1 MKRTP
6 HRNPGFI
13 SAQVNSIGTIT
24 RINFSVLRIIA
35 RIITPILG
43 SISDHTTHRSPTPE
57 PVTVVTVVVVVVVVM
72 IVIMTA
78 VIVAALVVA
87 ATMMTSAVTSAM
99 AVRNGDRSALQNTQ
113 GERHRACHQSRFR
126 HHFILP
132 RPISA
137 FTAFTCSVSFAQSIP
152 G

>member
-43 SISDHTTHRSPTPE
+43 AISDHTTPTPE
-57 PVTVVTVVVVVVVVM
+57 PVIVVTVVVVVTVTTV
-72 IVIMTA
+72 TA
-78 VIVAALVVA
+78 
-87 ATMMTSAVTSAM
+87 AM
-99 AVRNGDRSALQNTQ
+99 AVRYGDRSALQNT
-113 GERHRACHQSRFR
+113 
-126 HHFILP
+126 
-132 RPISA
+132 
-137 FTAFTCSVSFAQSIP
+137 
-152 G
+152 

>member
-13 SAQVNSIGTIT
+13 SAQVRSIDTIT
-24 RINFSVLRIIA
+24 RISFSVLRIIA

-57 PVTVVTVVVVVVVVM
+57 PFTVVTVMVVV
-72 IVIMTA
+72 IVIVMVIMAA

-87 ATMMTSAVTSAM
+87 ATVMTPTVTAAM
-99 AVRNGDRSALQNTQ
+99 AVRYGDRSALQNT
-113 GERHRACHQSRFR
+113 
-126 HHFILP
+126 
-132 RPISA
+132 
-137 FTAFTCSVSFAQSIP
+137 
-152 G
+152 

>member
-57 PVTVVTVVVVVVVVM
+57 PDTVVTVVVVVIVM
-72 IVIMTA
+72 
-78 VIVAALVVA
+78 VIVAAVVVT
-87 ATMMTSAVTSAM
+87 ATLMTPTVTAAM
-99 AVRNGDRSALQNTQ
+99 AVRYGDRSALQNT
-113 GERHRACHQSRFR
+113 
-126 HHFILP
+126 
-132 RPISA
+132 
-137 FTAFTCSVSFAQSIP
+137 
-152 G
+152 